1 MNIQYLVINRST
13 DSIGRFT
20 SAYDV
25 AVYMLGG
32 ERISDYTFIK
42 QCNVQLVTIE
52 NTDVFSVEEQ
62 LEAA

>member
-32 ERISDYTFIK
+32 KESLTTRLSN
-42 QCNVQLVTIE
+42 NVM
-52 NTDVFSVEEQ
+52 FSW
-62 LEAA
+62 